1 MEKIKVKMKNS
12 SAVCWWID
20 TIVHYNKVWAILIS
34 TINGTVITLPTSE
47 IKVIDYKG

>member
-12 SAVCWWID
+12 STGCWWVD
-20 TIVHYNKVWAILIS
+20 TIVRYNKVWAILIS

-47 IKVIDYKG
+47 IEIINYKG